1 MAERKPVLRTIDLV
15 QDWSG
20 ESLQSATQHGHDT
33 APGPSGLTY
42 WMVAS
47 MPTDDCSALAAMMTN
62 FQRAR
67 YVPRAVRHGYLYPIP
82 KLGEGGATFEGA
94 RQIVLLEITL
104 KLISGQIS
112 ANAMR
117 LWEERGYLHSAQHG
131 FRKGRSADS
140 VAAFVVALYDAHRAK
155 GKSIF
160 SVAADVTKAFQSV
173 GLGDVEDA
181 LCRLGIPPTVIELWM
196 QTDRGEWLPPQ

>member
-1 MAERKPVLRTIDLV
+1 
-15 QDWSG
+15 
-20 ESLQSATQHGHDT
+20 
-33 APGPSGLTY
+33 
-42 WMVAS
+42 
-47 MPTDDCSALAAMMTN
+47 MTN